1 MGYLYLYEDVRDGT
15 EKEMN
20 YFERLFDLFL
30 DRLLLIT
37 DYFILTKR
45 VSLTEMLIWWL
56 SLTRAIWT
64 LFVDVESPY
73 NMMMSNTVWMWI
85 YIIVTVAHIAA
96 FTMTHKIRAY
106 AVCLQALVWCMLAWL
121 AAMSHSQS
129 FALPTMITMT
139 LGSVFVAVRLFREE

>member
-1 MGYLYLYEDVRDGT
+1 MAYLHLFEDYRD
-15 EKEMN
+15 ESVSDMS
-20 YFERLFDLFL
+20 YFQRLFDLFL
-30 DRLLLIT
+30 DKLIAIT
-37 DYFILTKR
+37 DYFIFSKR
-45 VSLTEMLIWWL
+45 LSLTEMLIWWL
-56 SLTRAIWT
+56 SLTRAIWM

>member
-1 MGYLYLYEDVRDGT
+1 MAYLHLFEDYRD
-15 EKEMN
+15 ESVSDMS
-20 YFERLFDLFL
+20 YFQRLFDIFL
-30 DRLLLIT
+30 DKLIAIT
-37 DYFILTKR
+37 DYFIFSKR
-45 VSLTEMLIWWL
+45 LSLTEMLIWWL
-56 SLTRAIWT
+56 SLTRAIWM